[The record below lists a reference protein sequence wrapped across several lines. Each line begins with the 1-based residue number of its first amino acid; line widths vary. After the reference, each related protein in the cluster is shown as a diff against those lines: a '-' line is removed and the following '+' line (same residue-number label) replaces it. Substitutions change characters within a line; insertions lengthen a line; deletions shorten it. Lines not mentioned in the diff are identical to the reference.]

1 MIFVTFFK
9 TLEGKVIVVELKND
23 MQIRGT
29 LASVDQ
35 YLNFKLTGVEAVDK
49 ERFPQ
54 LLAVKDLFVRGSVIR
69 YVMVPPEEVD
79 TALLQDAAR
88 VEALGTAKLAA
99 SKAPAA
105 AAGGAGRR

>member
-1 MIFVTFFK
+1 MACGFVASTPSSLRMP
-9 TLEGKVIVVELKND
+9 THTARCIVLSLWL
-23 MQIRGT
+23 Q
-29 LASVDQ
+29 
-35 YLNFKLTGVEAVDK
+35 
-49 ERFPQ
+49 
-54 LLAVKDLFVRGSVIR
+54 LAVKDLFVRGSVIR

>member
-1 MIFVTFFK
+1 MHYH
-9 TLEGKVIVVELKND
+9 
-23 MQIRGT
+23 
-29 LASVDQ
+29 ASSP
-35 YLNFKLTGVEAVDK
+35 LLLPAVHAALCFASNAL
-49 ERFPQ
+49 RLQ
-54 LLAVKDLFVRGSVIR
+54 LAVKDLFVRGSVIR

-105 AAGGAGRR
+105 AAAGGAGRR